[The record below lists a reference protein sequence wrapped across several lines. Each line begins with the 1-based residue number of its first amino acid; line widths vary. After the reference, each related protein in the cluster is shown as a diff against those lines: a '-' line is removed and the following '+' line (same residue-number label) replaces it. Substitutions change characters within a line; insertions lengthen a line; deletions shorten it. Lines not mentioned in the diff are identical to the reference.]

1 MEFGFISHKNLRI
14 VIHRAINHNPC
25 PVSTVSTVTCF
36 MQYFVV
42 VAVLLVF
49 ENSDEISAAQFILPK
64 RFIDVIEM
72 FSQP

>member
-1 MEFGFISHKNLRI
+1 
-14 VIHRAINHNPC
+14 
-25 PVSTVSTVTCF
+25 